1 MTQQLI
7 DLDRELLG
15 TDSTLELNGFKLIQ
29 IPIGTFGGTME
40 RVVLVK
46 DGQFHAFNTGDQG
59 GGQS

>member
-7 DLDRELLG
+7 DSELLE
-15 TDSTLELNGFKLIQ
+15 TDSSFELNGFKLMR
-29 IPIGTFGGTME
+29 IPVGTFAGTME

-46 DGQFHAFNTGDQG
+46 DGPFHAFDTGDQG

>member
-7 DLDRELLG
+7 DLDRESLG
-15 TDSTLELNGFKLIQ
+15 TDSSLELNGFKLIQ
-29 IPIGTFGGTME
+29 IPIGTFGGTVE

-46 DGQFHAFNTGDQG
+46 DGQIHAFDTGDQG